1 MKSIVELIDELKRL
15 DDIGF
20 VGRFEL
26 VSLDQ
31 AHSRKLDFDN
41 WLRRCVP
48 PRQQFADIKEAWSRY
63 EKSFG

>member
-1 MKSIVELIDELKRL
+1 MKSIVELIDELKGL

-20 VGRFEL
+20 AERFKL

-41 WLRRCVP
+41 WLRRNVP
-48 PRQQFADIKEAWSRY
+48 PRQQFVDMKEAWNRY